1 MLEEIIRK
9 YNLVLNTR
17 DKKYVSSNNY
27 TLIVNNNEYY
37 LIKYKI
43 NTTCKNNLYRA
54 KNYYK
59 REKILNLTDYIVEY
73 EDDLGIV
80 YISSMSSSIP
90 LPNMICDSSLS
101 EWKPGMPLNYIGR
114 CESLEN
120 RVKSGLDVLVAG
132 ITYNGINRN
141 TKVECDLK
149 SRDIGCC
156 NYGGQQGFCIAACP
170 LLSAVKT
177 INSDVFPPT
186 SEVYSLLNK
195 PTPSLPPGCHTLHEG
210 DAKWVK
216 DAEKVCQ
223 EYLNETDCNA
233 EDDLEK
239 TSARCKWDPQPWCH
253 TQLSITGS
261 EVGKEAE
268 KACQINFTETDCNE
282 EEERWRCRWE
292 PPSPSPTPSP
302 TSSPTP
308 SDVLWSCDADSARC
322 IPWRLGIRNR
332 ALCDSGCIE
341 EFQTYGCVS
350 TSSGNKCVAGA
361 GNKSLNDCKDD
372 LEAGCPDIADDMI
385 SCLEIGNVWVDSKCI
400 KSDTKYHIN
409 KYSKIDSRLCS
420 NSNNNIMEDMAATVH
435 RSHRSGYPTSLTGKN
450 SKFGLLEHPFS
461 NNPASAVILLGL
473 WLAAGQNIE
482 NKLYE
487 KEDTDHEETYK
498 DVAYYLTTEFPQG
511 RHSDGGE
518 EASGKARDIPGG
530 YIGEYYDDLEW
541 WTMAKVQA
549 LYSLMNVNAKDY
561 NIDMLSYQFI
571 GVIRTV
577 MYMWYSVD
585 NVCGGGTLWQ
595 ASEWNRNAGKGA
607 ITNALLIYNALA
619 VYKFYYKYK
628 DIEPFKSV
636 LTNLNNKIII
646 NSKTTMSIPDIL
658 SELEKLIISQF
669 IWFISPI
676 GDTTR
681 VQGMLDNNPKAGM
694 RGRIYDS
701 LISHGIEGEDMRCW
715 PPGVSNL
722 YREFKELWTNTGSK
736 WVQDN
741 GPLMKGC
748 RERPE
753 DCSKYNGRELC
764 KATIPSNPELSIG
777 TIDPPK
783 CYVSWADKEEK
794 DWATCAGSWHC
805 DEGGRSSSTSCKS
818 RACNATTYNQGMFT
832 AICSLLADT
841 FKTNN
846 KEPLTNKEF
855 DLRFYNYDI
864 FGEDAEQLPSVVNLK
879 DLSEDDAV
887 NAMINL
893 ALTSTEF
900 SYEHLSLQTSDS
912 DLIIS
917 DADLARSCT
926 NAGGEDAIFFRS
938 IQAYGITTLIG
949 TLENVPSRGNSDKFI
964 SKYKKYINDT
974 GNYIWNNTRNPLS
987 NVFSQCYPTRNA
999 GSYNDPS
1006 VKIPEYSNRE
1016 AITENKYAPKGH
1028 GSSTLIIQC
1037 QHIISSNDYKLLG
1050 VFPNK

>member
-9 YNLVLNTR
+9 YNLVLNMR

-43 NTTCKNNLYRA
+43 NTTCKKNLYRA

-59 REKILNLTDYIVEY
+59 TEKTLDLTDYIVEY
-73 EDDLGIV
+73 EDNLGIV
-80 YISSMSSSIP
+80 YISSMSSSIS
-90 LPNMICDSSLS
+90 LPNMICDNSST
-101 EWKPGMPLNYIGR
+101 EWTPGMPLNYIGR

-141 TKVECDLK
+141 TKVECDIMSK
-149 SRDIGCC
+149 DIGCC
-156 NYGGQQGFCIAACP
+156 NYGAQQGFCIAACP
-170 LLSAVKT
+170 LLSAAET

-195 PTPSLPPGCHTLHEG
+195 PTPSPLPSCHTQFDSTEPIYPG
-210 DAKWVK
+210 
-216 DAEKVCQ
+216 AEQVCQ
-223 EYLNETDCNA
+223 TYLNEISCNTADTEADCSWGYLPTPLPS
-233 EDDLEK
+233 D
-239 TSARCKWDPQPWCH
+239 CH
-253 TQLSITGS
+253 TQLDITS
-261 EVGKEAE
+261 PLYSAADKYCQKYVNKTACEEAPSSL
-268 KACQINFTETDCNE
+268 KCG
-282 EEERWRCRWE
+282 WE
-292 PPSPSPTPSP
+292 SPSL
-302 TSSPTP
+302 SS
-308 SDVLWSCDADSARC
+308 V
-322 IPWRLGIRNR
+322 
-332 ALCDSGCIE
+332 
-341 EFQTYGCVS
+341 
-350 TSSGNKCVAGA
+350 
-361 GNKSLNDCKDD
+361 
-372 LEAGCPDIADDMI
+372 IANDMI

-400 KSDTKYHIN
+400 KSDTKYYIN

-420 NSNNNIMEDMAATVH
+420 NSNNNIMEDMAATVKRYH
-435 RSHRSGYPTSLTGKN
+435 TSGVATRLTGKN
-450 SKFGLLEHPFS
+450 YKFSLLEHPYS

-487 KEDTDHEETYK
+487 NEDTVHEETYK
-498 DVAYYLTTEFPQG
+498 DVAYYLTTKFPQG

-518 EASGKARDIPGG
+518 EASGKSRDIPGG

-628 DIEPFKSV
+628 DMEPFKSV

-646 NSKTTMSIPDIL
+646 NSKTTMLIPDIL

-701 LISHGIEGEDMRCW
+701 LISHGIEGEDMKCW

-794 DWATCAGSWHC
+794 DWATCAGSWQC
-805 DEGGRSSSTSCKS
+805 DEGGRSSSTSCKNK
-818 RACNATTYNQGMFT
+818 ACNASTYNQGMFT

-846 KEPLTNKEF
+846 KEPLTNKKF
-855 DLRFYNYDI
+855 NLRFYNYDI
-864 FGEDAEQLPSVVNLK
+864 FGENAGKVPSVINLK

-900 SYEHLSLQTSDS
+900 SYENLSLQTPNS

-917 DADLARSCT
+917 DSDLARSCT
-926 NAGGEDAIFFRS
+926 NANGEDALFFRS

-974 GNYIWNNTRNPLS
+974 GNYIWNDTRNPLS
-987 NVFSQCYPTRNA
+987 NVFSQCYPTRDTE
-999 GSYNDPS
+999 SYNDPS
-1006 VKIPEYSNRE
+1006 IKMSEYSNRE
-1016 AITENKYAPKGH
+1016 AITENKYTPKGH

-1037 QHIISSNDYKLLG
+1037 QHIISSNNYKLLG